1 MLTKNSF
8 SKTRAGILGEGSS
21 RSFAPL
27 FLMIYL
33 RYLILGLTSLVDLV
47 VAILF
52 LVIVVSDWVS
62 FDTLQS
68 ECASNCQVFEL
79 TFTLETITLALF
91 FINVLSALIL
101 TFMWVLDR
109 ILQSR
114 IPS

>member
-21 RSFAPL
+21 SRSFAPL
-27 FLMIYL
+27 ILMIDP
-33 RYLILGLTSLVDLV
+33 RYPIGLTSLVDLV

-68 ECASNCQVFEL
+68 ECIALATAKLSN
-79 TFTLETITLALF
+79 
-91 FINVLSALIL
+91 
-101 TFMWVLDR
+101 
-109 ILQSR
+109 
-114 IPS
+114 